1 MTCKS
6 LLITL
11 GLIMVCSASC
21 AQRDQAP
28 ALSAAS
34 KTQVDDDRIACEAD
48 VKRLCAS
55 SRPGAG
61 DSTVLNCL
69 LSHKVELTE
78 ACRRNVESHAGS
90 GRGSAVRQ
98 SQ

>member
-11 GLIMVCSASC
+11 GLIMTCSASC

-28 ALSAAS
+28 ALSAAG
-34 KTQVDDDRIACEAD
+34 KTQVDDDRMACEAD
-48 VKRLCAS
+48 VKRLCAT
-55 SRPGAG
+55 SRPRAG
-61 DSTVLNCL
+61 DSTVLSCL
-69 LSHKVELTE
+69 LSHKAELTE
-78 ACRRNVESHAGS
+78 TCRRNVESHAGS
-90 GRGSAVRQ
+90 GRSGAVRQ